1 MNACPDLLAALHTR
15 MRDLE
20 LEACDTKARILELRD
35 VIDRL
40 EHPQRKR
47 GRPPGPRR
55 VEVVH
60 DATGAIPPREQ
71 ELALLKMITPDTDPE
86 DAA

>member
-1 MNACPDLLAALHTR
+1 MNTTCPDLLAALHTR

-47 GRPPGPRR
+47 GRPPGQRR

-60 DATGAIPPREQ
+60 DATP
-71 ELALLKMITPDTDPE
+71 ALFTHNDDDNGGT
-86 DAA
+86 AA

>member
-1 MNACPDLLAALHTR
+1 MNACPDLLAALHLR

-20 LEACDTKARILELRD
+20 IDAVSCKARIEELRD

-47 GRPPGPRR
+47 GRPPGQRR

>member
-1 MNACPDLLAALHTR
+1 

-20 LEACDTKARILELRD
+20 LDAVSCKARIEELRD

-47 GRPPGPRR
+47 GRPPGQRR

-60 DATGAIPPREQ
+60 DATTP
-71 ELALLKMITPDTDPE
+71 ALFTHNDD
-86 DAA
+86 DNGGSAA

>member
-1 MNACPDLLAALHTR
+1 MNTCPDLLAALHLR

-20 LEACDTKARILELRD
+20 IDAVSCKARIEELRD

-60 DATGAIPPREQ
+60 DATTP
-71 ELALLKMITPDTDPE
+71 ALFTHNDDDNGGT
-86 DAA
+86 AA